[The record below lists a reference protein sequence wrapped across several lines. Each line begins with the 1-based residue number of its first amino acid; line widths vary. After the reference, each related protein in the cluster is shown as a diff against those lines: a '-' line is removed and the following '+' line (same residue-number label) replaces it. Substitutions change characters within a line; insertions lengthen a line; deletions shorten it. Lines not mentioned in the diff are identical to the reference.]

1 MRQLAPLL
9 WRFGLLAVLLPGTP
23 AVAQADEA
31 YLDLGLGAVYFD
43 GLNRDHHGTTI
54 REFTEAGGR
63 LEATAYRRLNGTWD
77 LGTGVIFDWMGDGP
91 ERGSRSRL
99 GLRVVELK
107 QHWTG
112 SLASRYFFT
121 VNRMYRRIP
130 AFGYGFGA
138 GLEAAVP
145 GTDRYRLAADVEHT
159 RLDAEREAPLAS
171 RNFTRLW
178 IVSVTLKRRF

>member
-1 MRQLAPLL
+1 MAVRNARLGIAAA
-9 WRFGLLAVLLPGTP
+9 LLAL
-23 AVAQADEA
+23 AVAGTARADEV
-31 YLDLGLGAVYFD
+31 YLDLGVGGTYFD
-43 GLNRDHHGTTI
+43 GVNRDHHGTTI

-63 LEATAYRRLNGTWD
+63 LEATAYRRLNTTWD
-77 LGTGVIFDWMGDGP
+77 LGAGVLFDWIGEGP
-91 ERGSRSRL
+91 SNGSRSRL
-99 GLRVVELK
+99 GFRVVELK

-145 GTDRYRLAADVEHT
+145 GTDRYHLAADVEHT

-178 IVSVTLKRRF
+178 IVSLTLKRRF